1 MSSHR
6 TARQG
11 LALFLAALSLTACGG
26 GMEAK
31 AEPKPAS
38 TSFAANTAS
47 PADGCG
53 TADRPCILDGIRVS
67 GAAD

>member
-11 LALFLAALSLTACGG
+11 LALFFAALSLTACGG

-31 AEPKPAS
+31 AEPKPAA
-38 TSFAANTAS
+38 TAFAASSAS
-47 PADGCG
+47 PGDECG
-53 TADRPCILDGIRVS
+53 TAERPCILDGIRVS